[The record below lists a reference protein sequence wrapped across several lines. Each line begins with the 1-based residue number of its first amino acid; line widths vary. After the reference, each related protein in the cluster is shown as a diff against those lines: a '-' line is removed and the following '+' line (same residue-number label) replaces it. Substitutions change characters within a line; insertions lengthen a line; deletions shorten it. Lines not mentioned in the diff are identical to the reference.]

1 MEGRPESITPEFVR
15 ECFDA
20 NELGDGTLYAALNRE
35 RVVFN
40 ADTKDSWLYYDGV
53 SWHPDK
59 NNSVSLALVE
69 RVVEAYAEEMERLK
83 EKVAELQLN
92 EETFKAKIILKRIGN
107 FRGRIEKLRSVRGRG
122 NCLVF
127 ARSNAAPLTC
137 GYNDLDRNPMLLG
150 CRNGVVDLETG
161 RLLDPRPEYYISK
174 ASPVEYK
181 GIDEPCPMWEE
192 FLSSAI
198 DDPEVVAFL
207 QKLIGYTITGLTDL
221 RIFPIL
227 FGRRGQNGKGT
238 IMEIIYH
245 ILGPLA
251 GPIQSEMLL
260 QQHNSRSSSGPSPD
274 IMDLMGKRIAGASE
288 TEDGQR
294 FAVAKVKL
302 LSGGDMLVGRNPND
316 RDQTTFKPTHTLFML
331 TNSEPHAPAHD
342 SAFWQ
347 RVIQIDFPYTFCA
360 EPKAPWEKKA
370 IPGLADKLKSE
381 ASGILAWM
389 VKGTLLW
396 RIEGLKLPP
405 QIAKTTAEYRRR
417 EDQLLDFLEECCIQD
432 TNSSIRSTELYDLF
446 KRWWRARVSPR
457 VPSHT
462 SFGTMMHDRFERTKS
477 RGVYKYHGVG
487 IMDQRFDFE
496 SD

>member
-1 MEGRPESITPEFVR
+1 MDGRPEAVTPEFVR

-20 NELGDGTLYAALNRE
+20 NELGDGTLYAALNRG

-53 SWHPDK
+53 SWHIDR
-59 NNSVSLALVE
+59 NNAISLAMVE
-69 RVVEAYAEEMERLK
+69 RVVEAYAEEVVLLK
-83 EKVAELQLN
+83 EKIAILKATGEDD
-92 EETFKAKIILKRIGN
+92 TAKIIQKRVDNFKYRIG
-107 FRGRIEKLRSVRGRG
+107 KLRSVRGRA

-127 ARSNAAPLTC
+127 ARSNASPLTI
-137 GYNDLDRNPMLLG
+137 GYNDLDQNPMLLG
-150 CRNGVVDLETG
+150 CKNGVIDLETG
-161 RLLDPRPEYYISK
+161 RLLSSKSEYYISK
-174 ASPVEYK
+174 ASPVEFK
-181 GIDEPCPMWEE
+181 GIDEPCPMWEA
-192 FLSSAI
+192 FLASAI

-207 QKLIGYTITGLTDL
+207 QKLLGYAITGLTDL
-221 RIFPIL
+221 HIFPIL

-260 QQHNSRSSSGPSPD
+260 MQHNSRSSSGPSPD

-288 TEDGQR
+288 TEEGQR

-342 SAFWQ
+342 SAFWL
-347 RVIQIDFPYTFCA
+347 RVIQIDFPFTFCA
-360 EPKAPWEKKA
+360 DPKAAWEKKA
-370 IPGLADKLKSE
+370 IPGLAEKLKSE

-396 RIEGLKLPP
+396 RMDGLKPPP

-417 EDQLLDFLEECCIQD
+417 EDQLLDFLEECCVQD
-432 TNSSIRSTELYDLF
+432 AGISTKSTELYDLF
-446 KRWWRARVSPR
+446 KKWWRARVSPR
-457 VPSHT
+457 IPSHT
-462 SFGTMMHDRFERTKS
+462 SFGTMMHDRFERSKS
-477 RGVYKYHGVG
+477 HGVYKYFGVG
-487 IMDQRFDFE
+487 IMDGRFDFE
-496 SD
+496 SE